1 MIRVRRPSSVVA
13 VCRPRAPDDARAAHP
28 ERAPPPHT
36 KSLKNTGT
44 GVITIRDDYYDD
56 DDDYYDD
63 DG

>member
-1 MIRVRRPSSVVA
+1 
-13 VCRPRAPDDARAAHP
+13 
-28 ERAPPPHT
+28 
-36 KSLKNTGT
+36 LKNTGT